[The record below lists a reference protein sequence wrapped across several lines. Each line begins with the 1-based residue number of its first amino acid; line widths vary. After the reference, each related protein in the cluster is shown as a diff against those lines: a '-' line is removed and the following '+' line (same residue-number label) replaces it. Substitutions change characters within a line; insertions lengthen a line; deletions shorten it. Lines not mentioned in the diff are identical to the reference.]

1 MRKLLIFVLLA
12 CVLTVTGVMAQ
23 DEAESTIPDLGG
35 ATITVAVENAYKPFN
50 FIAEDGTTVG
60 WDYDVVNY
68 ICAAVLN
75 CVPEY
80 VETSWDGMILA
91 VSNGEFDMAADGI
104 TIKDDR
110 KELVDFSRGYVS
122 LVQRLIVRTG
132 EDRFTSAED
141 FAAGEFTIGVQ
152 PGTTNFFVAEELLGE
167 GSTRIL
173 GFDTFPIAV
182 QALIAGD
189 VDAVVMDDV
198 AGQGY
203 VGVQADKIA
212 LLGEP
217 LTSAEE
223 LGFIFPKGSEL
234 TAAFDAALNYMESEY
249 TLQYFNNKWFT
260 GTALPDLAGDTV
272 SVAVENAYAPFNFL
286 DENGTAIGWDYDAV
300 GEICSRLNCVPEYV
314 ETSWDGMILA
324 VSNGEFDMA
333 ADGIT
338 INAEREELVD
348 FSVPYVTL
356 VQRLLVRTGEDRF
369 ATPEEFA
376 AGEFTIGVQ
385 PGTTNFFTAEA
396 LLGEGSA
403 RILAFDTF
411 PIAVQAMLA
420 GDIDAVVMDDVAG
433 QGYVGVNPESL
444 QMLPVTLTSAEA
456 LGFIFPSGSTL
467 TDAFNLALAEMKI
480 EGTLMTLNNKW
491 FSGE

>member
-1 MRKLLIFVLLA
+1 
-12 CVLTVTGVMAQ
+12 
-23 DEAESTIPDLGG
+23 
-35 ATITVAVENAYKPFN
+35 
-50 FIAEDGTTVG
+50 
-60 WDYDVVNY
+60 
-68 ICAAVLN
+68 
-75 CVPEY
+75 
-80 VETSWDGMILA
+80 
-91 VSNGEFDMAADGI
+91 
-104 TIKDDR
+104 
-110 KELVDFSRGYVS
+110 
-122 LVQRLIVRTG
+122 
-132 EDRFTSAED
+132 
-141 FAAGEFTIGVQ
+141 
-152 PGTTNFFVAEELLGE
+152 
-167 GSTRIL
+167 
-173 GFDTFPIAV
+173 
-182 QALIAGD
+182 
-189 VDAVVMDDV
+189 
-198 AGQGY
+198 
-203 VGVQADKIA
+203 
-212 LLGEP
+212 
-217 LTSAEE
+217 
-223 LGFIFPKGSEL
+223 
-234 TAAFDAALNYMESEY
+234 
-249 TLQYFNNKWFT
+249 
-260 GTALPDLAGDTV
+260 
-272 SVAVENAYAPFNFL
+272 
-286 DENGTAIGWDYDAV
+286 
-300 GEICSRLNCVPEYV
+300 
-314 ETSWDGMILA
+314 
-324 VSNGEFDMA
+324 MA